1 MIALLKICTHVE
13 LQIGAKHMV
22 LVTFLV
28 FTMVLLSI
36 TIRGVKAVKVN
47 RFLLQYLH
55 RMLKTTAVHCLLDQ
69 YLQNLRT
76 FLVHL
81 DGRPCNSIS
90 LQLFKTLR
98 VLGVLPLPQ
107 DPK

>member
-13 LQIGAKHMV
+13 LRIGAKHMV

-28 FTMVLLSI
+28 FTMVLMSI

-47 RFLLQYLH
+47 RFLLKYLY

-69 YLQNLRT
+69 YLQNLRNI
-76 FLVHL
+76 F
-81 DGRPCNSIS
+81 SS
-90 LQLFKTLR
+90 LRLTAML
-98 VLGVLPLPQ
+98 
-107 DPK
+107 